1 MVIRMIRITIR
12 IAMFHVKQ
20 WENEWVR
27 VAGDRIR
34 IAQGI
39 DLDRIRLDTNDSQI
53 GMIRNWVLQCNNQTI
68 TMSYHYHFF
77 TTFVCQSDKVG

>member
-20 WENEWVR
+20 WVNEWVR
-27 VAGDRIR
+27 VAYDRI
-34 IAQGI
+34 G
-39 DLDRIRLDTNDSQI
+39 LDTNDSQI

-68 TMSYHYHFF
+68 TIPYPYHFF
-77 TTFVCQSDKVG
+77 TTFVCHADNVG

>member
-20 WENEWVR
+20 WVNEWVR
-27 VAGDRIR
+27 VAG
-34 IAQGI
+34 
-39 DLDRIRLDTNDSQI
+39 DRIRLDTNDSQI

-68 TMSYHYHFF
+68 TMPYLYHFF
-77 TTFVCQSDKVG
+77 TTFVCHADKVG